1 MKNKSQIT
9 RKKPSFSHD
18 RFFKGFYSD
27 PKLARELLQLI
38 FSKEE
43 LKAYDLKNLKIEK
56 DTFGEKRADLIVSVP
71 FKTSPKIRL
80 KIFILL
86 EHKSSYDKNL
96 FDQLLDY
103 QILMRKHSIQQQG
116 YPQPIIPVLFYHGKQ
131 PLKWKKSLQ
140 EEDFKTFFSKIPVE
154 SRKIMLNY
162 GLKVI
167 DTQDPK
173 IRKAYKD
180 KKLKGHGVIRLLSEI
195 WSIKKIDSSKV
206 KDIIVGFED
215 ILKQLEEERKKDV
228 ILRIWEYLH
237 DNTKLDIKTWQETE
251 PLLIEAGLL
260 TRGGIM
266 DIREHIKEK
275 GRWEGRQEGIKEGI
289 KEGIQ
294 KGQKQVILNM
304 LREKADISFISKITG
319 LSEKEIKKLK
329 TDS

>member
-80 KIFILL
+80 RIFILL

-103 QILMRKHSIQQQG
+103 QILMRKHSIQQKG

-173 IRKAYKD
+173 IRKAYKN

-195 WSIKKIDSSKV
+195 WSIKKIDPSKV

-260 TRGGIM
+260 TGGG
-266 DIREHIKEK
+266 DYGHKR
-275 GRWEGRQEGIKEGI
+275 
-289 KEGIQ
+289 
-294 KGQKQVILNM
+294 
-304 LREKADISFISKITG
+304 TY
-319 LSEKEIKKLK
+319 
-329 TDS
+329 

>member
-80 KIFILL
+80 RIFILL

-103 QILMRKHSIQQQG
+103 QILMRKHSIQQKG

-173 IRKAYKD
+173 IRKAYKN

-195 WSIKKIDSSKV
+195 WSIKKIDPSKV

-275 GRWEGRQEGIKEGI
+275 GRWEGRQE
-289 KEGIQ
+289 
-294 KGQKQVILNM
+294 VVLNM
-304 LREKADISFISKITG
+304 LKEKADISFISKVTG

-329 TDS
+329 NGSK

>member
-103 QILMRKHSIQQQG
+103 QILMRKHSIQQKG

-173 IRKAYKD
+173 
-180 KKLKGHGVIRLLSEI
+180 
-195 WSIKKIDSSKV
+195 
-206 KDIIVGFED
+206 
-215 ILKQLEEERKKDV
+215 
-228 ILRIWEYLH
+228 
-237 DNTKLDIKTWQETE
+237 
-251 PLLIEAGLL
+251 GL
-260 TRGGIM
+260 
-266 DIREHIKEK
+266 
-275 GRWEGRQEGIKEGI
+275 
-289 KEGIQ
+289 
-294 KGQKQVILNM
+294 
-304 LREKADISFISKITG
+304 
-319 LSEKEIKKLK
+319 
-329 TDS
+329 